1 MTSVKESELRNVK
14 SQMTSV
20 KESDKNNFKI
30 YICNSITIKTDVMRL

>member
-30 YICNSITIKTDVMRL
+30 